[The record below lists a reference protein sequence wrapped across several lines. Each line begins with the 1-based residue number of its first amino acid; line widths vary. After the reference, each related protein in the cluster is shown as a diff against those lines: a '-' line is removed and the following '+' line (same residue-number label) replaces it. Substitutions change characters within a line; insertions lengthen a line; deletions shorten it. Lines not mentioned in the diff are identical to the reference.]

1 MDLIPEP
8 VKFEWDKG
16 NLDKN
21 INKHGIKNQEAE
33 EVFVNKPA
41 VLVDDKKH
49 SKTEKRYM
57 ILGRTDSARKLSV
70 FFTLRRDRVRIISSR
85 PMSVKERRLYE
96 QKAKSY
102 TEI

>member
-1 MDLIPEP
+1 
-8 VKFEWDKG
+8 
-16 NLDKN
+16 
-21 INKHGIKNQEAE
+21 
-33 EVFVNKPA
+33 
-41 VLVDDKKH
+41 
-49 SKTEKRYM
+49 M
-57 ILGRTDSARKLSV
+57 ILGKTDSARKLSV

>member
-1 MDLIPEP
+1 MIPES
-8 VKFEWDKG
+8 VKFEWDRG

-21 INKHGIKNQEAE
+21 IKKHGIKNQEAE

-49 SKTEKRYM
+49 SKIEKRYM
-57 ILGRTDSARKLSV
+57 ILGKTDSARKLSV

>member
-1 MDLIPEP
+1 MIPEP

-57 ILGRTDSARKLSV
+57 ILGITDSARKLSV